1 MSTPTQPVSGEDLGT
16 LLGRSFSL
24 FFAQIGQYLLIS
36 LIVLAP
42 LFLISVILTA
52 LFVAAGA
59 GVAGTQIGAANL
71 FALGVGVGVTV
82 SILSLVGGAFVLGAL
97 VHGAKTQIGGGSVSI
112 GEAYKA
118 AAGKWLSLVAIT
130 IVVGIAV
137 GLGSL
142 LLVLPGL
149 AAFFFLCLSPIAV
162 MADDART
169 GQALS
174 KSCSLVLR
182 VPGEVIVVALISFV
196 AMFVLGSIP
205 VIGWLS
211 NCLVLPWTM
220 IALTLAYEKAR
231 RLAAAV

>member
-142 LLVLPGL
+142 LLVLP
-149 AAFFFLCLSPIAV
+149 FFLCLSPIAV